1 MAERPH
7 SLLDDDQVLTNLRN
21 SEHCLPIP
29 TYASDLIE
37 LITSCWQ
44 KYDYDRPSFYQINHS
59 LCQKQQKLIATTTT
73 ETDNYLQIN

>member
-7 SLLDDDQVLTNLRN
+7 SLLDDDQVLSNLRN

-44 KYDYDRPSFYQINHS
+44 KCDYDRPSFYQLNHS

-73 ETDNYLQIN
+73 DTDNYLQIN